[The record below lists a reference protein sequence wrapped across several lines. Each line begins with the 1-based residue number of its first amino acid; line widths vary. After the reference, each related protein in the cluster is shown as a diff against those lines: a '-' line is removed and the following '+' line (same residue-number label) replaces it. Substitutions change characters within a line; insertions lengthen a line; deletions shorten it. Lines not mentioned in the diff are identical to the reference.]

1 MCKQQMI
8 FFPFG
13 KLMFTILSAYVRMFA
28 ISLTMLHVKAAAIA
42 DAVMCSNN
50 EEWWTV
56 MNPKRGLYGCLVI

>member
-1 MCKQQMI
+1 
-8 FFPFG
+8 
-13 KLMFTILSAYVRMFA
+13 MFTILSAYVRMFA